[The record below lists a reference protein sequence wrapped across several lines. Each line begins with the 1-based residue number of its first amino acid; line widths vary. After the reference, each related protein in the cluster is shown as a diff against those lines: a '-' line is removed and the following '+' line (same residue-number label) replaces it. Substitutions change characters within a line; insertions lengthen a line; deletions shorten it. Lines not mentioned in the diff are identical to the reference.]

1 VYAAVMLDVYGTLV
15 RDDDAQVAEV
25 AGLVAARAGADPRA
39 VAREWTRRVWRLA
52 ETAHGTGFRRLAD
65 LNVAGLAE
73 TATHFGVRVD
83 AAGLWHRTTRLP
95 PLFADSVPFLAA
107 AGVPVCLVS
116 DADHDSLHAVL
127 AHHRITVD
135 AVVTSEDA
143 RAYKPRP
150 EPFRMALRR
159 LGVPAAAVV
168 HAGDSPAA
176 DIAGAAALGIATALV
191 SRDGRRPPAR
201 PPARHT
207 VTSLTALL
215 PLLRR
220 R

>member
-1 VYAAVMLDVYGTLV
+1 VTLDVYGTLV

-25 AGLVAARAGADPRA
+25 AGQIAALAGTDPRA
-39 VAREWTRRVWRLA
+39 VAREWSRRVWRLA
-52 ETAHGTGFRRLAD
+52 ETAHGAGFRRLAD
-65 LNVAGLAE
+65 LNVAALAE
-73 TATHFGVRVD
+73 TASRFGVRVD
-83 AAGLWHRTTRLP
+83 AAGLWHQASRLP
-95 PLFADSVPFLAA
+95 PLFADSIPFLAA

-116 DADHDSLHAVL
+116 DADRDSLHAVL

-159 LGVPAAAVV
+159 LGVPAAGVV
-168 HAGDSPAA
+168 HVGDSPAA
-176 DIAGAAALGIATALV
+176 DVAGAAALGLDTVFV
-191 SRDGRRPPAR
+191 SRDGRHPPPRPPAT
-201 PPARHT
+201 HT
-207 VTSLTALL
+207 VTMLTALL

-220 R
+220 P